1 MFKEAIERVPFPV
14 CGVAL
19 GTVALGNLLDNY
31 VPGLRYA
38 LAVLAALMLC
48 ALVAKCVLVPGFF
61 RENMENPIS
70 ASVSGTF
77 PMTVMQLS
85 ALVAPFWGP
94 VAFVFW
100 GAAVVAHMAL
110 ILFFTV
116 RYVFHLKLDEVFASW
131 FIAYVGLAVASVTA
145 PAFGMEAFGAGVFWF
160 AFAALVVLVCLVT
173 ARYVA
178 RRQMAEAT
186 LPLICIYAAPFNLCV
201 VGCLN
206 SVEPAP
212 LAFVTVLWAIGAV
225 LYVVSAVNCVLCL
238 RRDFYPSYA
247 AFTFPFVIS
256 AMASLMLGRTAA
268 AAGAP
273 LAVVEL
279 LTPVQVVVAA
289 VLVTFVVVRYVA
301 FVAEPTVAH
310 AEEEEAWDEVSLTDV
325 PEGEDLVGY
334 PRPVAEEA
342 ERLLAE
348 KEAAVKA

>member
-19 GTVALGNLLDNY
+19 GTIALGNLLDNY
-31 VPGLRYA
+31 VPGIRYV
-38 LAVLAALMLC
+38 LAVLAALMLV
-48 ALVAKCVLVPGFF
+48 ALVSKCVLVPGFF
-61 RENMENPIS
+61 RENMDNPIS

-85 ALVAPFWGP
+85 ALVAPWWGP
-94 VAFVFW
+94 VAFVLW
-100 GAAVVAHMAL
+100 GAAVAAHMIL
-110 ILFFTV
+110 IAFFTV
-116 RYVFHLKLDEVFASW
+116 RYVFRFKLEQVFASW

-160 AFAALVVLVCLVT
+160 AFVALAVLVVVVT
-173 ARYVA
+173 VRYFA
-178 RRQMAEAT
+178 RREMAEAT
-186 LPLICIYAAPFNLCV
+186 LPLICIYAAPFNLCIV
-201 VGCLN
+201 AGLN

-212 LAFVTVLWAIGAV
+212 VALLTVLWSIGAV
-225 LYVVSAVNCVLCL
+225 LYVISAVNCVLCL

-268 AAGAP
+268 ALGAP

-279 LTPVQVVVAA
+279 VTPVQVAVAA
-289 VLVTFVVVRYVA
+289 VLVTFVIVRYVA
-301 FVAEPTVAH
+301 FVAEPTVIH

-325 PEGEDLVGY
+325 PEGEDLIGY
-334 PRPVAEEA
+334 PRDVAAEA

-348 KEAAVKA
+348 KEGLA

>member
-19 GTVALGNLLDNY
+19 GTVALGNLLDNF
-31 VPGLRYA
+31 VPGIRY
-38 LAVLAALMLC
+38 VLAALSALMLC
-48 ALVAKCVLVPGFF
+48 ALVAKCILVPGFF

-85 ALVAPFWGP
+85 ALMAPFWGP
-94 VAFVFW
+94 VAFVLW
-100 GAAVVAHMAL
+100 GAAVALHMAL
-110 ILFFTV
+110 IVFFTV
-116 RYVFHLKLDEVFASW
+116 HYVFHLRIEQVFASW
-131 FIAYVGLAVASVTA
+131 FIAYVGLVVASVTA
-145 PAFGMEAFGAGVFWF
+145 PAFGLEAFGAGVFWF
-160 AFAALVVLVCLVT
+160 GFVALVALFVLVSV
-173 ARYVA
+173 RYLA
-178 RRQMAEAT
+178 HREMAEAT

-212 LAFVTVLWAIGAV
+212 LAFVAVLWSIGAV

-256 AMASLMLGRTAA
+256 AMASLMLSRAA
-268 AAGAP
+268 AAQGAP

-279 LTPVQVVVAA
+279 AVPVQVVVAA
-289 VLVTFVVVRYVA
+289 VLVTCVVVRYVV
-301 FVAEPTVAH
+301 FVAEPTVVH

-334 PRPVAEEA
+334 PREVAAEA

-348 KEAAVKA
+348 KEAARA